1 MAQDTFGHPVRVVI
15 PRLLLWSWE
24 WGRED
29 GHHLPLSHLGTD
41 LLRLFFFLN
50 VIVVV
55 VLLDH
60 DIEVVVI
67 QINRGNLDIL
77 HRWDELGIV

>member
-15 PRLLLWSWE
+15 PRLLLWLWE

-41 LLRLFFFLN
+41 LLRLLFFLT
-50 VIVVV
+50 VLIVV

-67 QINRGNLDIL
+67 EIDLGYLDIS
-77 HRWDELGIV
+77 HRWDKFGIV